1 MTDTCTCLTCGY
13 EWKKGVSGD
22 HSCVDNL
29 LKQIDKLK
37 EQIPMKSWAFHRP
50 YCNPASGIIQ
60 AKTADEAIDLIHNAY
75 GFASNTSVYC
85 SETKE
90 RKSDKSEF

>member
-1 MTDTCTCLTCGY
+1 MTDTCKCLTCGY
-13 EWKKGVSGD
+13 EWKKGISGA

-29 LKQIDKLK
+29 LKTIQKLK
-37 EQIPMKSWAFHRP
+37 EDNSMKSWAFSRP
-50 YCNPASGIIQ
+50 YCSPTSGILQ
-60 AKTADEAIDLIHNAY
+60 AKTADEAIDLIHKAY

-90 RKSDKSEF
+90 RKTDK